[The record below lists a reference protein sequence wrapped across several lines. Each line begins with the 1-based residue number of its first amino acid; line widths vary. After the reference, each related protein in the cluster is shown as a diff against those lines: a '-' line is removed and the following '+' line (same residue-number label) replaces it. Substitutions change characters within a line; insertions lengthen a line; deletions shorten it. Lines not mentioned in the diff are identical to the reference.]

1 MYQFGRRAAAAA
13 TSLHLAVRLNW
24 SGRAIVFLISLAPM
38 MPPGGAAFG
47 QAMIGDIATQ
57 PEMSREQWIAHVQ
70 EARRKAK
77 EAAAE
82 RRKNFVPEV
91 PSRADEER
99 RASER
104 VLTDDSLQ
112 QGDIVSTDR
121 GLFLFK
127 GQPDRE
133 RRDADFVPLA
143 R

>member
-1 MYQFGRRAAAAA
+1 M
-13 TSLHLAVRLNW
+13 T
-24 SGRAIVFLISLAPM
+24 
-38 MPPGGAAFG
+38 PPGSAAFG

-77 EAAAE
+77 EVAAE

-121 GLFLFK
+121 GLFIFK

-133 RRDADFVPLA
+133 RRDADFVPMV

>member
-1 MYQFGRRAAAAA
+1 L
-13 TSLHLAVRLNW
+13 SC
-24 SGRAIVFLISLAPM
+24 SGRANALLVSLVLLL
-38 MPPGGAAFG
+38 PPGGPAFG
-47 QAMIGDIATQ
+47 QGMTG
-57 PEMSREQWIAHVQ
+57 EMAAQSEISREQWIAQVQ
-70 EARRKAK
+70 EARRKAR

-91 PSRADEER
+91 PSQADEER

-112 QGDIVSTDR
+112 PGDIVSTNR
-121 GLFLFK
+121 GLFIFR

-133 RRDADFVPLA
+133 RRSADFFPLV